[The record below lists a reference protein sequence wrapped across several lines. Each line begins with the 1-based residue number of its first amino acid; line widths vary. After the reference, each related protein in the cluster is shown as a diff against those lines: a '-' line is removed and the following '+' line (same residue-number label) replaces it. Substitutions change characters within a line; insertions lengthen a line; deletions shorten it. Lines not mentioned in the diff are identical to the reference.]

1 MKDKLRTLDEALS
14 PIGSGS
20 TIALGGS
27 LLRRQPNAAVRAL
40 IRAGVRDL
48 TVMTWAATTALDM
61 LAAAGAVRRHE
72 GIYAGMFNLGLAPN
86 VRRGIEGGSIEVRD
100 FSETAMVA
108 RLRAATQGLPSLPI
122 RTLFGSDIAVRN
134 TEQIREFTCPISGER
149 LLAVAAAEADFTLI
163 HGYVGDRYG
172 NVQWPVVRDS
182 DDVDQMMAT
191 ASRRLIVTVEKIVHH
206 DVVKRRPAL
215 TYIPGQLVEAI
226 VEVPNGAH
234 PVAVDGFYDEDE
246 AHLAGY
252 VERCRSPEGAAA
264 YLDEFVRAPRDHDS
278 YLGAVGGRERMAAL
292 DVGPGLAAWENVQ

>member
-1 MKDKLRTLDEALS
+1 MKDKLRTLDQALA
-14 PIGSGS
+14 PIQSGS
-20 TIALGGS
+20 AIALGGS

-40 IRAGVRDL
+40 IRRGIRDL
-48 TVMTWAATTALDM
+48 TVQTWAATTALDM

-72 GIYAGMFNLGLAPN
+72 GIYAGMFSFGLAPN
-86 VRRGIEGGSIEVRD
+86 VRRGVESGAIEVRD

-122 RTLFGSDIAVRN
+122 RTLFGSDIALRN
-134 TEQIREFTCPISGER
+134 PEQIREFTCPISGEK
-149 LLAVAAAEADFTLI
+149 LLAVAAAQSDFTLI

-191 ASRRLIVTVEKIVHH
+191 ASRRLIVTVEKIVSH
-206 DVVKRRPAL
+206 DEIKRRPAL

-226 VEVPNGAH
+226 CEVPYGAH

-246 AHLAGY
+246 DHLSDY
-252 VERCRSPEGAAA
+252 VERSRTPDGIAA
-264 YLDEFVRAPRDHDS
+264 YLEEFVRGAPSHDA
-278 YLGAVGGRERMAAL
+278 YIEKVGGLGKLAAL
-292 DVGPGLAAWENVQ
+292 DVGGWESK